1 MPVDGY
7 ITMGE
12 AAHRAGYV
20 STSTLKRAALSG
32 DLQTVQA
39 SPRLRLTRPEWVADY
54 LARHP
59 KQGQVGKGARGI
71 PRSKTGPPKEEQT

>member
-12 AAHRAGYV
+12 AARSAGYV

-39 SPRLRLTRPEWVADY
+39 SPRLRLTKPEWVADY

-59 KQGQVGKGARGI
+59 RQGQTGKGARGR
-71 PRSKTGPPKEEQT
+71 PRGQSRPRPEEEP